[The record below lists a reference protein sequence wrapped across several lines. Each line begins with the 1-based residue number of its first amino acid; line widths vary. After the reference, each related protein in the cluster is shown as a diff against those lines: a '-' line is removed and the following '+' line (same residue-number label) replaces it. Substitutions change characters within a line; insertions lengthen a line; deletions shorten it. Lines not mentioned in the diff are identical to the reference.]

1 MYGEIKKNGLGIL
14 YKVKYSDEEKSIN
27 SQMLCRVIKFTRVR
41 SYVIEEIIRDAQ
53 ALRYYLNFF

>member
-1 MYGEIKKNGLGIL
+1 MKKNGLGVI

-27 SQMLCRVIKFTRVR
+27 YQMLCRVIKFTRVR

-53 ALRYYLNFF
+53 ALRY